1 MKTNVKKNVVLNYK
15 NSFSEAISVVLKY
28 ENSLKNLQEQF
39 SSVFSSREAK
49 LRIWVDENRL
59 ANWSIYK
66 RQETNTRYKEALWC
80 KANWMSPDM
89 LGLILKNQNNDL
101 DFIEQNWNS
110 YIDSDWKLSDKA
122 ISHFASEW
130 IRFEIVVKNLWFSSL
145 INEIKLED
153 YKIKLS
159 KRFLSVFNWVN
170 DKWNQNYEGNKL
182 EKLSYEFI
190 IELLNTNFPNE
201 MHEIKLYL
209 RDLELV
215 KQDINSLTLEKL
227 IPIQENL
234 DTLRENLKT
243 ATWDE
248 ASELRK
254 NIKKLNDSRHQLE
267 KWAIAKLKNKEKAVL
282 KAISKFKKEIIP
294 VMFPIYCKALY

>member
-1 MKTNVKKNVVLNYK
+1 MKTSVKKNVVLDYK

-49 LRIWVDENRL
+49 IEKWEDENRL

-66 RQETNTRYKEALWC
+66 RQETNARYKEALWL
-80 KANWMSPDM
+80 KANKMSPDM
-89 LGLILKNQNNDL
+89 LGLILKNQNWDL

-110 YIDSDWKLSDKA
+110 YIDSDGKLSDKA

-130 IRFEIVVKNLWFSSL
+130 IRFEIVVKNLGFSSL

-190 IELLNTNFPNE
+190 IELLNSNFPNE
-201 MHEIKLYL
+201 MHEIELYL

-227 IPIQENL
+227 VPIQENL
-234 DTLRENLKT
+234 ATLRENLKT

>member
-1 MKTNVKKNVVLNYK
+1 MKKEIEKKSITNWLK
-15 NSFSEAISVVLKY
+15 SFSEAISVVLKY

-49 LRIWVDENRL
+49 IENWEHENRL

-66 RQETNTRYKEALWC
+66 RQETNARYKEALWL
-80 KANWMSPDM
+80 KANKMSPDM
-89 LGLILKNQNNDL
+89 LGLILRNQNWDL

-130 IRFEIVVKNLWFSSL
+130 IWFEIVVKNLWFSSL

-159 KRFLSVFNWVN
+159 KRFLSVFNWVSE
-170 DKWNQNYEGNKL
+170 KWNQNYEGNKL

-190 IELLNTNFPNE
+190 VELLNTNFPNE
-201 MHEIKLYL
+201 MHEIQLYL
-209 RDLELV
+209 KDLELV

-227 IPIQENL
+227 IPLQENIASQKEL
-234 DTLRENLKT
+234 LKT